1 MSGNVSIFFSV
12 IILIVAVTLQAISF
26 VRTQRNR
33 LLYKKVFPKN
43 PEEVLT
49 FVPNHEGGARI
60 EKNITE
66 KVSPIFKDI
75 INGINNYL
83 GKNRDAIDFSIIKDI
98 SDRNSDAVFAQVE
111 ATSPNPIYIGLCGT
125 LLGIVVGVANLAW
138 GGGLDNLFNVELETV
153 QASSGITELLRGVG
167 VAMLTTFSGIV
178 FSIIG
183 TLSFKSAQ
191 AKNERNKNAFFS
203 WIQAELLPKMDNGI
217 AGTLDILQ
225 RNLNKFN
232 SEFSQNSQGLVSIAR
247 EIKEAAKSQV
257 ELYRRIKELDIEKM
271 ATANTQMWRELQ
283 GASEQLAELHKFLYN
298 SQTYLRRVQQ
308 LNEKLDSHEDRTRL
322 IEEMGQFFK
331 QEITEIEQRKVAM
344 SRAVSSVD
352 EAMHLG
358 LEELERS
365 TLENFAKF
373 VSATENEQEKLSV
386 AVEEQQR
393 ALTLKLSE
401 IGQLIDELHSLN
413 DVKSAINTLSDLA
426 KTQND
431 SLESQSRLIAE
442 MFQFQRTKKDQPI
455 IVNPV
460 LPPIEK
466 NSETSVGPVVKYA
479 IPGWVVAGGIVV
491 GLVVVATCVI
501 LVLGKFNIIP

>member
-1 MSGNVSIFFSV
+1 MNVSIV
-12 IILIVAVTLQAISF
+12 ISFVILAIAVTLQAISF
-26 VRTQRNR
+26 FRTQRNR
-33 LLYKKVFPKN
+33 LLYKNVFPKH
-43 PEEVLT
+43 PEDVLT
-49 FVPNHEGGARI
+49 FVPNLENGARI
-60 EKNITE
+60 EKNVT
-66 KVSPIFKDI
+66 KKASPIFKEI
-75 INGINNYL
+75 INSINNYL
-83 GKNRDAIDFSIIKDI
+83 GKNRDAVDFSIIKDI

-138 GGGLDNLFNVELETV
+138 GGGLDNLFNVNLEAV
-153 QASSGITELLRGVG
+153 KASSGITELWRGVG
-167 VAMLTTFSGIV
+167 VALLTTFSGIV

-183 TLSFKSAQ
+183 TLTFKSAQ
-191 AKNERNKNAFFS
+191 AENEKNKNAFFS

-247 EIKEAAKSQV
+247 EIKEAAISQV

-283 GASEQLAELHKFLYN
+283 GASEQLAELHKFLFN

-308 LNEKLDSHEDRTRL
+308 LNDKLDSQEDRTRL

-331 QEITEIEQRKVAM
+331 EEIKEIEQRKVAM
-344 SRAVSSVD
+344 NKAVSSVD
-352 EAMHLG
+352 EAMKLG
-358 LEELERS
+358 LDELERS
-365 TLENFAKF
+365 TLNNFAKF
-373 VSATENEQEKLSV
+373 VSTTENEQEKLSA
-386 AVEEQQR
+386 AVEEQQK

-401 IGQLIDELHSLN
+401 IGKLIDELHNLN

-431 SLESQSRLIAE
+431 SLEAQRKLIAD
-442 MFQFQRTKKDQPI
+442 MLQLQRTKKDQPVV
-455 IVNPV
+455 VNPI
-460 LPPIEK
+460 LPPVEK
-466 NSETSVGPVVKYA
+466 GAVTGTGPIIKYA
-479 IPGWVVAGGIVV
+479 IPGWVTASGVIV
-491 GLVVVATCVI
+491 GLIVVATCVI